1 MVKIPIG
8 QLILSWPYNLLSK
21 PGHFC
26 WLKKK
31 KVLLIITPVHDGQ
44 TVTVSGKSGPTVT
57 TAICEPCT
65 KWRNDQVTKRKKKSA
80 KPEPSLFIFSL
91 QGSHLPESMMNTRLH
106 STKPPGWEPELG
118 FKQVLTEHLSLSPT
132 AFLNQFHWLQRSFEE
147 KRRTFEMCVKTTTE
161 RAYLAAFLAHRLG
174 EYYLVNV
181 SQRLSIQQKF
191 SYRPGFLSL
200 ANSEIGA
207 R

>member
-1 MVKIPIG
+1 M
-8 QLILSWPYNLLSK
+8 
-21 PGHFC
+21 
-26 WLKKK
+26 
-31 KVLLIITPVHDGQ
+31 
-44 TVTVSGKSGPTVT
+44 TVSGKSGPAVT

-65 KWRNDQVTKRKKKSA
+65 KWRNDQVTKKKKNLWNLNLLYSSSA
-80 KPEPSLFIFSL
+80 FKEVIYP
-91 QGSHLPESMMNTRLH
+91 PESMMNTRLH

-118 FKQVLTEHLSLSPT
+118 FKQVLTERLSLSPT

-147 KRRTFEMCVKTTTE
+147 KRRTFEMRVKTTTE

-191 SYRPGFLSL
+191 SYRPGLLSL